1 MPVNKHIAHQKV
13 IGLPIAIPETVLRRF
28 PHLREELASKALEDE
43 VFLSLCH
50 EYSSLVRTVKSSG
63 AEHSADRE
71 ELTILK
77 DALEL
82 EILERLS
89 RSSVP
94 DRGLNI

>member
-1 MPVNKHIAHQKV
+1 MNKHTTQQKV
-13 IGLPIAIPETVLRRF
+13 IGLPIAIPDTVLQRF

-50 EYSSLVRTVKSSG
+50 EYSSLVRTVKLVG
-63 AEHSADRE
+63 AEHSRDRE
-71 ELTILK
+71 ELTTLK

-89 RSSVP
+89 RSSMP
-94 DRGLNI
+94 DRGLSN